1 MGEAG
6 KQAGGQLELNT
17 GESSWGRAE
26 STCLVPGVRTG

>member
-17 GESSWGRAE
+17 REGSRGRAE